1 MENRWIDISQTFSN
15 KIGTWP
21 GDAPFHFNVA
31 FSKEQTGSVNIGR
44 FTTSVHTGT
53 HADAPFHFDSDAPTI
68 EQLDIN
74 VYIGRAKVVDV
85 TGLEAIGQE
94 ELETFE
100 LNGVE
105 RLLLKTAKNVSVEQF
120 PTKIPVLKENIG
132 SFLKEKGIFLIGVE
146 HPSVDGLDDKELL
159 AHHALYKHGVHIL
172 ENLVLQDV
180 QPGDYELIALP
191 LKIQGA
197 DGSPVRAVL
206 RKINNL

>member
-1 MENRWIDISQTFSN
+1 MEKCWIDISQTFSN

-21 GDAPFHFNVA
+21 GDTPFQFEVA

-85 TGLEAIGQE
+85 TGFEAIGRE
-94 ELETFE
+94 ELQALE
-100 LNGVE
+100 LDGVE
-105 RLLLKTAKNVSVEQF
+105 RLLLKTAKNICAEQF
-120 PTKIPVLKENIG
+120 PTQIPVLKEDIG
-132 SFLKEKGIFLIGVE
+132 AFLKEKGIFLIGVD
-146 HPSVDGLDDKELL
+146 HPSVDALDDKQLL
-159 AHHALYKHGVHIL
+159 AHHALYQHGVHIL
-172 ENLVLQDV
+172 ENLLLQDV
-180 QPGDYELIALP
+180 SPGDYELIALP

-197 DGSPVRAVL
+197 DGSPVRAVI
-206 RKINNL
+206 RAM

>member
-1 MENRWIDISQTFSN
+1 MEKRWIDISQSFSN

-21 GDAPFHFNVA
+21 GDTPFQFEVA

-85 TGLEAIGQE
+85 TGFETIGRE
-94 ELETFE
+94 ELQAFE
-100 LNGVE
+100 LDGVE
-105 RLLLKTAKNVSVEQF
+105 RLLLKTAKHVCAEQF
-120 PTKIPVLKENIG
+120 PTQIPVLKENIG
-132 SFLKEKGIFLIGVE
+132 AFLKEKGIFLIGVD
-146 HPSVDGLDDKELL
+146 HPSVDALDDKQLL
-159 AHHALYKHGVHIL
+159 THHALYQHGVHIL
-172 ENLVLQDV
+172 ENLLLQDV
-180 QPGDYELIALP
+180 SPGDYELIALP

-197 DGSPVRAVL
+197 DGSPVRAVI
-206 RKINNL
+206 RAM